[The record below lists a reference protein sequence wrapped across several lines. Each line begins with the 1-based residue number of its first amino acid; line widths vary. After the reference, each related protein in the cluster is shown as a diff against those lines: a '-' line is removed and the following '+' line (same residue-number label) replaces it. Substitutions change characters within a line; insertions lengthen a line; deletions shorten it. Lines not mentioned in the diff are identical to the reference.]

1 MNLNQLTGADLMA
14 ARTHIGLSISAVAK
28 LTGINRN
35 TLSQFEQEKASL
47 SGSER
52 NDLQVVTKSAVIT
65 SMNLRPPTKPC

>member
-47 SGSER
+47 SGSEKKR
-52 NDLQVVTKSAVIT
+52 LETYEYLYSSRRAR
-65 SMNLRPPTKPC
+65 LL

>member
-47 SGSER
+47 SGSEKKR
-52 NDLQVVTKSAVIT
+52 LAG
-65 SMNLRPPTKPC
+65 LRRARLSLR